1 MNRISA
7 PSCSIAVLSML
18 FFAALLSAQTAISPE
33 LIQKYQAATGSNPS
47 PEQVQKAINSY
58 RNQSNTESSIASG
71 NNPTVIDTTKRD
83 SSKSPSKT
91 DVFTSSIY
99 ESLLRGKNIF
109 PDSLLTTLSVFGYD
123 VFSNTKPSTFSPSTL
138 GSVPADYPINSGD
151 ELIIMIWGRINEE
164 LRLRVTRDGTINMP
178 HNIGPVSVA
187 GLPFEMVQKNIL
199 DRINKIEGVQ
209 GTVSM
214 GELRSVGI
222 YVVGEVTSPGFYTVS
237 ALTNVTNA
245 LFSAGG
251 PTKRGSLRNIQLKRN
266 GKTIAAIDFYDF
278 LLAGTDRSGLRLQP
292 GDVIHVPIIQNM
304 AAIAG
309 NVRRGALYEL
319 KGKTTLPELI
329 KLAGG
334 LSPTAWSNRIQV
346 ERYTKNQFQVV
357 LDLDSTKTDLPD
369 FTIEDGDVVK
379 VFPVLIKDKNA
390 VYLSGNVMRPGKY
403 EFKTGMR
410 ITDII
415 PDYQSLFPETY
426 FDYGIVMRLDD
437 RSFLSKIIPFCL
449 KKALDDPASPDN
461 LSLQPKDEIII
472 YNRDFFEP
480 GRTVTIDG
488 AITKPDTFKLLED
501 MKIRDLVL
509 RAGGLREDASPT
521 RGELYRRKTD
531 GHEVQTIKI
540 DFCVE
545 CAMKDDPAHNLV
557 LERSDRVFIRQ
568 KIGWEKEQK
577 ATLVGEFVYAGTY
590 VLFEGETLGDLIKRA
605 GGFKPDAYLS
615 AAVFTRESVKKLE
628 IRRKDEYLQQLE
640 VTMLEMS
647 SKLASMEKNT
657 EAQAMLSQQMALKQK
672 LAMAVPTG
680 RVVIDLTNPKAYE
693 SFALEDGDIITVPR
707 DLNTVSV
714 IGEVYNPSTFTFNT
728 ENRSANYYIESAGG
742 LKENGD
748 KKHTYII
755 KANGRI
761 ITNKMQR
768 ISSISLAPGDVVVVP
783 QKIRFSNPHK
793 VFVDTADAIFKI
805 ATTLAVIISVILAIN
820 PK

>member
-1 MNRISA
+1 MNRISVL
-7 PSCSIAVLSML
+7 SSRIAFLSML
-18 FFAALLSAQTAISPE
+18 LFSSLLSAQTAISPE

-47 PEQVQKAINSY
+47 PEQVQQAIKSYQKQGNSEP
-58 RNQSNTESSIASG
+58 SVASG
-71 NNPTVIDTTKRD
+71 RNEMVSDTIIKDSTLPSPKSTVPTA
-83 SSKSPSKT
+83 SM
-91 DVFTSSIY
+91 Y

-109 PDSLLTTLSVFGYD
+109 PDSLLATLSVFGYD
-123 VFSNTKPSTFSPSTL
+123 VFSKEKPSTFSPSTL
-138 GSVPADYPINSGD
+138 GSVPADYPINAGD
-151 ELIIMIWGRINEE
+151 ELIIMLWGRINEE

-187 GLPFEMVQKNIL
+187 GLPFEIVQKNIL

-222 YVVGEVTSPGFYTVS
+222 YVVGEVASPGFYTVS

-251 PTKRGSLRNIQLKRN
+251 PTKRGSLRNILLKRN
-266 GKTIAAIDFYDF
+266 GKTVASIDFYDF

-309 NVRRGALYEL
+309 NVRRSALYEL
-319 KGKTTLPELI
+319 KGKTTLPDLI

-346 ERYTKNQFQVV
+346 ERYSKNQFQVV
-357 LDLDSTKTDLPD
+357 LDLDSTKTDLSN
-369 FTIEDGDVVK
+369 FVIEDGDVVK

-403 EFKTGMR
+403 EFKPAMR
-410 ITDII
+410 INDII
-415 PDYQSLFPETY
+415 PNYQSLFPETY
-426 FDYGIVMRLDD
+426 FDYGIIMRLGEH
-437 RSFLSKIIPFCL
+437 SFLSKILPFCL

-461 LSLQPKDEIII
+461 LALQPKDEIII
-472 YNRDFFEP
+472 YNRDYFEP
-480 GRTVTIDG
+480 GRSVTIDG
-488 AITKPDTFKLLED
+488 AVTKPDTFKLLED
-501 MKIRDLVL
+501 MKIRDLIL

-531 GHEVQTIKI
+531 SHEVQTIKI

-545 CAMKDDPAHNLV
+545 CAMKDDPSHNLV

-568 KIGWEKEQK
+568 KTGWEMERN
-577 ATLVGEFVYAGTY
+577 ATLAGEFVYSGTY

-640 VTMLEMS
+640 VNMLEMS
-647 SKLASMEKNT
+647 SKLAAMDKNT
-657 EAQAMLSQQMALKQK
+657 EAQAMLAQQMALKQK
-672 LAMAVPTG
+672 LASVEPTG

-693 SFALEDGDIITVPR
+693 SFSLEDGDNVTIPR

-783 QKIRFSNPHK
+783 QKISFSNPHK
-793 VFVDTADAIFKI
+793 LFVDTADAIFKL
-805 ATTLAVIISVILAIN
+805 ATTLAVVLSVIIAVK
-820 PK
+820 P